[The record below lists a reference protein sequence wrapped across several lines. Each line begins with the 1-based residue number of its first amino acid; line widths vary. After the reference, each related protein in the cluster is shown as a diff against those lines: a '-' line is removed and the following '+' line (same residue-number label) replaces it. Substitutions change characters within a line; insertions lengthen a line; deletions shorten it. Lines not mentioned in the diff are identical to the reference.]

1 MTDQQK
7 IKQIADEADRLISNV
22 LNIDV
27 SGMSLEARG
36 LVLGFV
42 TNLKEVI
49 NQFEQAGKEII

>member
-7 IKQIADEADRLISNV
+7 IKQIAHEADRLISNA